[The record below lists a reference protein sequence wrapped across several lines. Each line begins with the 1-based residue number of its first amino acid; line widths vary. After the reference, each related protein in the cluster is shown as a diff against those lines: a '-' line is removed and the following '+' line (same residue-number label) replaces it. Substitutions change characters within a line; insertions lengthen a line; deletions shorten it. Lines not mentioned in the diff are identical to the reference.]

1 MCSMEAAELLVD
13 MCMHAQTHTLAHTDP
28 CALVHARGHTHIL
41 KHSRVNLLTLC
52 VRVCPVSTQECR
64 KNEVLLMKM
73 QSLQVQ

>member
-1 MCSMEAAELLVD
+1 MGSMEAAELLVD
-13 MCMHAQTHTLAHTDP
+13 VYVHTDTHLP
-28 CALVHARGHTHIL
+28 TLTHVRLCMLVDTHIL